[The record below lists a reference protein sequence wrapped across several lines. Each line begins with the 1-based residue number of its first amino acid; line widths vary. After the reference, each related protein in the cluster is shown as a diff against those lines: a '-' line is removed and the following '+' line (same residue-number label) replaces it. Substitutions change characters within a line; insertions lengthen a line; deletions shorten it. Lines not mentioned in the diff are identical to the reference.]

1 MAKHTIPR
9 QRTSSK
15 IPATPVVLAR
25 RAALQPPWIK
35 VNRWPILMVIGI
47 VFFTA
52 FMVRMMF
59 G

>member
-1 MAKHTIPR
+1 MTKHTIPR
-9 QRTSSK
+9 QRTSSM
-15 IPATPVVLAR
+15 IPPTPVVLAR
-25 RAALQPPWIK
+25 RAAPQASWLK

-52 FMVRMMF
+52 FLVRMMF